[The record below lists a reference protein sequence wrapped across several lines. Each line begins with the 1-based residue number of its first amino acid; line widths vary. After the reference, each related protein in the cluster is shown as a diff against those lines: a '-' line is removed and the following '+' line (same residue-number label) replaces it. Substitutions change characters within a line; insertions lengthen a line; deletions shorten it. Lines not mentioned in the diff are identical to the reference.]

1 MKTKILIAAVSI
13 FMGFISCQ
21 KTNDLNQTSS
31 SDEMVLKSTEIAVS
45 DLRVENIAQESG
57 YEADFFSNSEQL
69 LRQFAYQ
76 KGRKGRLMEWRQ
88 GLRYQRGQCPDVSI
102 DTASTGYPITITL
115 NYGDSTKLQNGR
127 VMSGI
132 ITIEIS
138 GPKFTDGTTR
148 TVKYS
153 NFVVDSITVEGTIS
167 EQFTGDNVS
176 ARKISENG
184 DLTLTLPDGTVNDR
198 VSNRVHEWL
207 AGIDTPL
214 DYSDDKIQITG
225 SVNVSSSNNQ
235 SYSKTIVDPLIRL
248 GDCPYF
254 VQGKTQLTVNGALT
268 SEVDFGNGDCDNVAT
283 LTTGGTTVNID
294 LSGRMPKTNW
304 ASKTKGEKGKG

>member
-1 MKTKILIAAVSI
+1 MKTKIFIAAISI
-13 FMGFISCQ
+13 FTGFISCQ
-21 KTNDLNQTSS
+21 KTDYLNQNPST
-31 SDEMVLKSTEIAVS
+31 DDVLKSTEINVS
-45 DLRVENIAQESG
+45 DLRVEGIAQESG

-69 LRQFAYQ
+69 LRQLAHL
-76 KGRKGRLMEWRQ
+76 KGRNGRLMEKRQ
-88 GLRYQRGQCPDVSI
+88 GLRYQIGQCPNVSI

-153 NFVVDSITVEGTIS
+153 NFVVDSITVEGSIN
-167 EQFTGDNVS
+167 EHFIGDNVS

-184 DLTLTLPDGTVNDR
+184 DLSFSLPDGTVINR
-198 VSNRVHEWL
+198 VSNRVHKWL

-214 DYSDDKIQITG
+214 DYSDDKIEITG
-225 SVNVSSSNNQ
+225 NVNVTSSNGQ
-235 SYSKTIVDPLIRL
+235 SYSKTIVDPLIRF

-254 VQGKTQLTVNGALT
+254 VQGKTQLTLNGTLT
-268 SEVDFGNGDCDNVAT
+268 SDVDFGNGECDNKAT
-283 LTTGGTTVNID
+283 LTTNGEIITID
-294 LSGRMPKTNW
+294 LSGRMPKANW
-304 ASKTKGEKGKG
+304 VAKSKGKKGKG